1 MTVRAYI
8 GIGSNLEDPVA
19 QVKDAI
25 EELEMLPDT
34 ILAGRS
40 SLYSNKPM
48 GPQDQPDYI
57 NAVVGLDT
65 LLSAQDLFARLVKI
79 EEQAG
84 RVRDGNKWGAR
95 ILDLDLL
102 LYGKKNIDEAGLKV
116 PHPGLHERDFVIIPL
131 AEIAGNM
138 NIPGHGL
145 LSTLINQVE
154 NHSLK
159 KVITGQ

>member
-65 LLSAQDLFARLVKI
+65 LLSAQDLFARLLKI

-84 RVRDGNKWGAR
+84 RVREGDKWGPR

-102 LYGKKNIDEAGLKV
+102 LYGKKKIDEADLRV

-131 AEIAGNM
+131 AEVAGNM